1 MDAHIF
7 RRVAAELAPLVHG
20 ARVSKIYSLN
30 ETALLLVLDAK
41 TKQPPQK
48 LHLVVRHGR
57 EQPALFLAPERPL
70 APHAPDAPTM
80 RLRKYVQGKHI
91 RGVHSLWEHRTL
103 ALDFSNPTGTEPLLL
118 LLNIAPPPGR
128 PAALLHF
135 GPAPDFELEPKWPPP
150 DELADI
156 LADAE
161 SYKRFPVLSPLLRK
175 TLALLDAG
183 EQAALLADLRTGEG
197 DIFVYEAAGG
207 GQPRSARVQK
217 PRFLGSTPE
226 SPAGR
231 VGEGYAINDAGE
243 QAALLA
249 DLRTGEGDIFV
260 YEAQTPAGS
269 GSAGE
274 VTGGGIPAPLLSAW
288 PLPAP
293 LRAGR
298 AERIFTPETNAH
310 PSLAAAARCFAA
322 AAMDA
327 AHDADRASDRAA
339 DLRERKR
346 ALRLA
351 AKLDEEERKLRSW
364 IDAQT
369 DAVLLQTWLHA
380 LPKDLKTDAV
390 TLESEHGPR
399 RISLDP
405 LLTIAENMERLFRL
419 AAKGKRGVKHLE
431 ARREELAGPGGG
443 KNKTG
448 DGENRRAGA
457 TPPETQTSPH
467 KDISRFHSANGFV
480 ILRGKNAHGN
490 RALLKLAAPHDL
502 WLHSQ
507 TGPSAHTL
515 LRRAHALIEV
525 PEIDL
530 EQAAVLTA
538 LKSAWKNDARAEI
551 MVALARDVRPVKGG
565 APGQVL
571 VDKIQRTLV
580 VRPDAALEER
590 LAGK

>member
-1 MDAHIF
+1 M
-7 RRVAAELAPLVHG
+7 
-20 ARVSKIYSLN
+20 
-30 ETALLLVLDAK
+30 
-41 TKQPPQK
+41 
-48 LHLVVRHGR
+48 
-57 EQPALFLAPERPL
+57 
-70 APHAPDAPTM
+70 
-80 RLRKYVQGKHI
+80 
-91 RGVHSLWEHRTL
+91 
-103 ALDFSNPTGTEPLLL
+103 
-118 LLNIAPPPGR
+118 
-128 PAALLHF
+128 
-135 GPAPDFELEPKWPPP
+135 
-150 DELADI
+150 
-156 LADAE
+156 
-161 SYKRFPVLSPLLRK
+161 
-175 TLALLDAG
+175 
-183 EQAALLADLRTGEG
+183 
-197 DIFVYEAAGG
+197 YEAAGG

-231 VGEGYAINDAGE
+231 GGEGYAINGAGE

-260 YEAQTPAGS
+260 YEAAGG

-274 VTGGGIPAPLLSAW
+274 VTAGGIPAPLLSAW

-310 PSLAAAARCFAA
+310 PALAAAARCFAA

-351 AKLDEEERKLRSW
+351 AKLDEEDRKLRSW

-431 ARREELAGPGGG
+431 ARREESAGRGGG
-443 KNKTG
+443 DHNGPSPLRPPPPRTPPPPLTLMEG
-448 DGENRRAGA
+448 DKAREGRNPRVGA
-457 TPPETQTSPH
+457 TRPEARTGH
-467 KDISRFHSANGFV
+467 RNDGHALKDISQFHSDNGFV
-480 ILRGKNAHGN
+480 ILRGKNAQGN

-502 WLHSQ
+502 WLHAQ
-507 TGPSAHTL
+507 NGPSAHTL

-551 MVALARDVRPVKGG
+551 MVALARDVRPVQGG

-571 VDKIQRTLV
+571 VDKIQRNLV
-580 VRPDAALEER
+580 VRPDSELEER

>member
-1 MDAHIF
+1 M
-7 RRVAAELAPLVHG
+7 
-20 ARVSKIYSLN
+20 
-30 ETALLLVLDAK
+30 
-41 TKQPPQK
+41 
-48 LHLVVRHGR
+48 
-57 EQPALFLAPERPL
+57 
-70 APHAPDAPTM
+70 
-80 RLRKYVQGKHI
+80 
-91 RGVHSLWEHRTL
+91 
-103 ALDFSNPTGTEPLLL
+103 
-118 LLNIAPPPGR
+118 
-128 PAALLHF
+128 
-135 GPAPDFELEPKWPPP
+135 
-150 DELADI
+150 
-156 LADAE
+156 
-161 SYKRFPVLSPLLRK
+161 
-175 TLALLDAG
+175 
-183 EQAALLADLRTGEG
+183 
-197 DIFVYEAAGG
+197 
-207 GQPRSARVQK
+207 
-217 PRFLGSTPE
+217 
-226 SPAGR
+226 
-231 VGEGYAINDAGE
+231 
-243 QAALLA
+243 A

-369 DAVLLQTWLHA
+369 DAVLLQTWLHS